1 MPRYHYKC
9 SLCESEVS
17 VIHCFDDVYTE
28 CEKCESTGSMHKM
41 ITRPNIKVNNSDYYS
56 NKVGNLTKEY
66 IEINREILK
75 KQKSETNEST

>member
-9 SLCESEVS
+9 NLCESEVS

-41 ITRPNIKVNNSDYYS
+41 ITRPNIKTLIIMIII
-56 NKVGNLTKEY
+56 LTRLA
-66 IEINREILK
+66 I
-75 KQKSETNEST
+75 